1 MDKPDFSA
9 IKSTY
14 LKVRMACEYVLGLK
28 GKTDSD
34 NTLSGGNLFEEVK
47 KEFPSDFSDEMANTF
62 YQYLS
67 NSVKDTE
74 SSINC
79 LGRRQGYYLSTIAA
93 EKIEEAT
100 EINEVVASDSGDLT
114 ASKDETRTTKRVQ
127 KEILLY
133 PILRSWLAAQGYQAE
148 DISSGRTQGRWGN
161 PDVAGISAR
170 DAFNG
175 LSIELVTV
183 EAKTS
188 LDNWEQLIFEAIS
201 HRRFANRSYFAFAHE
216 EEMIKK
222 IPSEMRY
229 YAELYNI
236 GVLVLSMDNEKYRE
250 LHEGKLTEPLSSE
263 DVEIIEIFSAPYNFV
278 QPKYQLDFCKDA
290 LKISCL
296 KELYS
301 WGRVE
306 K

>member
-9 IKSTY
+9 TKSIY
-14 LKVRMACEYVLGLK
+14 VKVRTACEYVLDLE
-28 GKTDSD
+28 GKTSSD
-34 NTLSGGNLFEEVK
+34 NTLSSGNLFEKVK
-47 KEFPSDFSDEMANTF
+47 REFPDNFSDDMANTF

-93 EKIEEAT
+93 EKIEEA
-100 EINEVVASDSGDLT
+100 ESNESAVIISDEVT
-114 ASKDETRTTKRVQ
+114 TSKDDIRTTKRSQ

-133 PILRSWLAAQGYQAE
+133 PILKSWLAAQGYQAE

-161 PDVAGISAR
+161 PDLAGISAR

-175 LSIELVTV
+175 LSIELVTI

-236 GVLVLSMDNEKYRE
+236 GVLVLSMDNEQYRE
-250 LHEGKLTEPLSSE
+250 LHDGKLTTPLSSE

-278 QPKYQLDFCKDA
+278 QPKYQLDFCKEA

-301 WGRVE
+301 WGRIE
-306 K
+306 R